1 MELSQ
6 ITLSQMARGNQFIFD
21 LDEHD
26 KAILRAEH
34 RRHLAHALLFSAL
47 AAMKDLTTATE
58 QLLGKLSKLGVLT
71 PAAK

>member
-21 LDEHD
+21 QDEHD

-47 AAMKDLTTATE
+47 AAMKDLW
-58 QLLGKLSKLGVLT
+58 
-71 PAAK
+71 